1 MLLYRD
7 VTSKFALTGF
17 SKFKGTEDIDSILE
31 DLVGFAIF
39 IPCII
44 YTVEKG
50 DYWPVNL

>member
-7 VTSKFALTGF
+7 VTSKFALTGL

-39 IPCII
+39 IPSVLFIR
-44 YTVEKG
+44 
-50 DYWPVNL
+50 